1 MIKYIGSK
9 RALLPWITGT
19 IQSIRH
25 QEPVRT
31 VVDLFS
37 GSARVG
43 HALKALGF
51 HVTSNDLMTYA
62 YVLAQ
67 ALVEADA
74 RTYPPERIRPILD
87 RLQSLPP
94 RKGWFTHDYCEQARY
109 FQPKNGA
116 RIEAIREALEAEAG
130 DDPILRA
137 ILLTSLMLA
146 ADKVDSTTGVQ
157 MAYLKRWAPR
167 AHNDLRL
174 EYPPLLPGTGQA
186 LQGDA
191 LEVAAAL
198 EADLF
203 YLDPPYNQHSYL
215 GNYHVWETLVRW
227 DKPRTYGV
235 ANKRVDVQKRK
246 SPFNSKR
253 EAREAMQTLL
263 GRIKA
268 RHLVLS
274 FNNEGFFTTEEIEDM
289 LRHWGFVCR
298 LTRPHSRYVGAR
310 IGIYNPQGEK
320 VGQVSHTANREYLFI
335 ATHSRSVYR
344 LFAKNTEL
352 TEACQ
357 LSLF

>member
-19 IQSIRH
+19 IQSIHR
-25 QEPVRT
+25 QAPIRT

-43 HALKALGF
+43 HALKSRGF
-51 HVTSNDLMTYA
+51 YVISNDLMTYA
-62 YVLAQ
+62 YTLAQ
-67 ALVEADA
+67 ALIEADA
-74 RTYPPERIRPILD
+74 HTYSRERVQPILD

-94 RKGWFTHDYCEQARY
+94 RQGWFTQYYCEKARY

-116 RIEAIREALEAEAG
+116 RLEAIRQGLEAEAG
-130 DDPILRA
+130 GDPLLRA

-146 ADKVDSTTGVQ
+146 ADRVDSTTGVQ

-167 AHNDLRL
+167 AHNDLHL
-174 EYPPLLPGTGQA
+174 EYPPLLSGPGRA

-191 LEVAAAL
+191 LEVASHL

-215 GNYHVWETLVRW
+215 GNYHVWETLVCW
-227 DKPRTYGV
+227 DKPQTYGV
-235 ANKRVDVQKRK
+235 ANKRIDVQNRK

-263 GRIKA
+263 ARIQA
-268 RHLVLS
+268 QHLVVS
-274 FNNEGFFTTEEIEDM
+274 FNNEGFFAAEEIEEM

-298 LTRPHSRYVGAR
+298 LTRPHTRYVGAR
-310 IGIYNPQGEK
+310 IGIYNPQGQK
-320 VGQVSHTANREYLFI
+320 VGRVSHTQNHEYLFV
-335 ATHSRSVYR
+335 ATHSRRVYEA
-344 LFAKNTEL
+344 LSDH
-352 TEACQ
+352 TEAAEALQ